1 MSTVIFSSAL
11 PQQLLLK
18 KRRTRWTV
26 ILVPLAL
33 VLINLSTH
41 FLTHPVA
48 LDVFAARDLSWQ
60 IVADWTPHK
69 RHANPNPPPAEST
82 TTTVGSATLMGTA
95 LSLASSST
103 AAPTVTAGSAMV
115 LTGTPDSQSH
125 SRSHSTIRS

>member
-69 RHANPNPPPAEST
+69 
-82 TTTVGSATLMGTA
+82 
-95 LSLASSST
+95 
-103 AAPTVTAGSAMV
+103 
-115 LTGTPDSQSH
+115 
-125 SRSHSTIRS
+125 